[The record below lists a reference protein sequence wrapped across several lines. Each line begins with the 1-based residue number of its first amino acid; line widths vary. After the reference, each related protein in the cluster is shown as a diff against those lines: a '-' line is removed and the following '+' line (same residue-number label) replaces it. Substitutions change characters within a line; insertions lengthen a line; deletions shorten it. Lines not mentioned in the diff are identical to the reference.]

1 MWDAI
6 VNHPF
11 VDALAA
17 GTINDEAMRAY
28 LVQDHRFLDH
38 FVVLLASMVAAAP
51 TLKVLKHIFTQH
63 AYKAKV
69 NFSPFRSNRLVAFIL
84 LSNRVFCCK
93 LDKKGRI
100 DCRDAASWLWLLGR
114 RIPTSND
121 RSLDWG

>member
-51 TLKVLKHIFTQH
+51 TLKVLKHIFTQTCIQ
-63 AYKAKV
+63 
-69 NFSPFRSNRLVAFIL
+69 SE
-84 LSNRVFCCK
+84 
-93 LDKKGRI
+93 G
-100 DCRDAASWLWLLGR
+100 
-114 RIPTSND
+114 
-121 RSLDWG
+121 